1 MTRITC
7 SDVIGVAQAPF
18 GVLHLV
24 ARTRPAAAAAL
35 RVQEIHRQSTGGGAG
50 KDPVHSAL
58 LGKKPASRTFM
69 TTTWIIAA
77 DASRARILQVTDRAQ
92 QLEEVE
98 NLLNPEG
105 RVHDRELISDAHPRL
120 SSHSGGGPGSDREE
134 TSAAEHATELFAK
147 RVGNYL
153 ESARTAHRYD
163 RLHLIAPPKFLGRL
177 RKELGKEVQKLVAEE
192 LPKDLSWLNARDIQA
207 QYLNRR

>member
-7 SDVIGVAQAPF
+7 SHVISVAKAPF

-24 ARTRPAAAAAL
+24 ARPCPAAAAAL
-35 RVQEIHRQSTGGGAG
+35 RVQEIHCQGTGGGAV
-50 KDPVHSAL
+50 KNPVHSAL
-58 LGKKPASRTFM
+58 LGKKPASRTYM

-98 NLLNPEG
+98 DLLNPEG
-105 RVHDRELISDAHPRL
+105 RVHDRELISDAHPRF
-120 SSHSGGGPGSDREE
+120 SGHSGGGPGSDREE

-147 RVGNYL
+147 RVGDYL
-153 ESARTAHRYD
+153 DKARTAHRYD
-163 RLHLIAPPKFLGRL
+163 RLPLLAPPQLLGRL
-177 RKELGKEVQKLVAEE
+177 RKGPGQ
-192 LPKDLSWLNARDIQA
+192 
-207 QYLNRR
+207 

>member
-1 MTRITC
+1 
-7 SDVIGVAQAPF
+7 
-18 GVLHLV
+18 
-24 ARTRPAAAAAL
+24 
-35 RVQEIHRQSTGGGAG
+35 
-50 KDPVHSAL
+50 
-58 LGKKPASRTFM
+58 M

-98 NLLNPEG
+98 DLLNPEG

-120 SSHSGGGPGSDREE
+120 SGHSGGGPASDREE

-147 RVGNYL
+147 RVGDYL
-153 ESARTAHRYD
+153 DKARTAHRYD

-207 QYLNRR
+207 QYFGSR

>member
-1 MTRITC
+1 
-7 SDVIGVAQAPF
+7 
-18 GVLHLV
+18 
-24 ARTRPAAAAAL
+24 
-35 RVQEIHRQSTGGGAG
+35 
-50 KDPVHSAL
+50 
-58 LGKKPASRTFM
+58 M

-98 NLLNPEG
+98 DLLNPEG
-105 RVHDRELISDAHPRL
+105 RVHDRELISDAHPRF
-120 SSHSGGGPGSDREE
+120 SGHSGGGPGSDREE

-153 ESARTAHRYD
+153 ESGRTAHRYD
-163 RLHLIAPPKFLGRL
+163 RLHLIAPPKFLGQL
-177 RKELGKEVQKLVAEE
+177 RKELGKEVQKLVAQE

-207 QYLNRR
+207 QYLDRR